1 MGGGRGEINKKET
14 ARREVMG
21 SLETAKIGGCVNNGG
36 GGGGTALVDS
46 IAPPFT
52 SV

>member
-14 ARREVMG
+14 VRREVMG
-21 SLETAKIGGCVNNGG
+21 SLETAKIGGSVNN